1 MRLLTLRELANL
13 GTALEL
19 AQWQLSRMPR
29 SNNRLFGTKLLRTTW
44 STYRSLKA
52 AIYSETNIEFLKAQL
67 EELNNA

>member
-13 GTALEL
+13 STALEL

-29 SNNRLFGTKLLRTTW
+29 SSNRLFGTKLLRTTW

-52 AIYSETNIEFLKAQL
+52 AIYSETNIELLKAQV